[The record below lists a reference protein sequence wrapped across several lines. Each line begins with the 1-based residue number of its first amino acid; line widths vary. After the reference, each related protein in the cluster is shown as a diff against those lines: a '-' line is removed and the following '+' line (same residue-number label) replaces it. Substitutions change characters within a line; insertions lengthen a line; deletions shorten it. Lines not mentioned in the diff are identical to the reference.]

1 MAAPATKPNEDVK
14 ENVSSDGFGD
24 FDEWQEAEEAEP
36 QPKDSDEFSNA
47 FDDAPSALADEEVSK
62 DEVVEEV
69 VAEKP

>member
-36 QPKDSDEFSNA
+36 
-47 FDDAPSALADEEVSK
+47 
-62 DEVVEEV
+62 
-69 VAEKP
+69 